1 MVMVVACGFG
11 GEYGGGL
18 GGGIDDVVVGFNRRF
33 CGMASI
39 IGEETQLVSTIL
51 ICSKTCS
58 NSHTLLPMSFA
69 GNYFR
74 IRSSI
79 DSFSVAC
86 EAFSE
91 HRLL

>member
-1 MVMVVACGFG
+1 MDR
-11 GEYGGGL
+11 L
-18 GGGIDDVVVGFNRRF
+18 
-33 CGMASI
+33 
-39 IGEETQLVSTIL
+39 IGEEVRTVDRISIL
-51 ICSKTCS
+51 SK

-91 HRLL
+91 HRQL